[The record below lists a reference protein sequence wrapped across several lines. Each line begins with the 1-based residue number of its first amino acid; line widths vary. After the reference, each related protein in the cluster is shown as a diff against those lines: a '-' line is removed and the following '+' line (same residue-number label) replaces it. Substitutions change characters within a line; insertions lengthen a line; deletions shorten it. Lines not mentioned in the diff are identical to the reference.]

1 MPIILGLHVVLW
13 LDGLP
18 FYSVCVGLLCHGA
31 YYMTLK
37 SFPFVKVMSI
47 NSLLCLVAFIW
58 SHWTW
63 FSYFNQL
70 GQFQRQGVVGA
81 GGRVDMLHMIGFF
94 LVLVWFVPMGIFVSM
109 SISDNVL
116 PGVLGGQA
124 GAGQDDRGDSK
135 GKGKSNLFKVSPTC
149 CAS

>member
-1 MPIILGLHVVLW
+1 MICR
-13 LDGLP
+13 D
-18 FYSVCVGLLCHGA
+18 YK
-31 YYMTLK
+31 LK
-37 SFPFVKVMSI
+37 DQQWAQMY
-47 NSLLCLVAFIW
+47 C
-58 SHWTW
+58 
-63 FSYFNQL
+63 
-70 GQFQRQGVVGA
+70 
-81 GGRVDMLHMIGFF
+81 VDMLHMIGFF

-135 GKGKSNLFKVSPTC
+135 GKGKSNLFKVGTTC